1 MSKSVGVFFFP
12 SFGCDFSFGNNISKF
27 KNLGGLI
34 LKSGLLPI
42 LLYIAKDRRNG
53 CFRLVDYDDCTNYL
67 H

>member
-1 MSKSVGVFFFP
+1 
-12 SFGCDFSFGNNISKF
+12 
-27 KNLGGLI
+27 LI